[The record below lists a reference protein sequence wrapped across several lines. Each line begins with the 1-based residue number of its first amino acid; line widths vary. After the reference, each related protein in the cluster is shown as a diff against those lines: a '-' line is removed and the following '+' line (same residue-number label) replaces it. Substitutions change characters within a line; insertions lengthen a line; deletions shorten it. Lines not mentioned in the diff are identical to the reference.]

1 MSGRVSHSSLY
12 QQPSCTSLRFG
23 VDTSASYPLPYHSHT
38 SSAGIPFSKVTI
50 IASVYHLFA
59 KIITIFNIR
68 KFAAGYSISAQNFA
82 MPGVAE
88 KAGSGTDKIIK
99 EWKEAN

>member
-1 MSGRVSHSSLY
+1 M
-12 QQPSCTSLRFG
+12 
-23 VDTSASYPLPYHSHT
+23 
-38 SSAGIPFSKVTI
+38 
-50 IASVYHLFA
+50 FA

-99 EWKEAN
+99 EWKESN

>member
-1 MSGRVSHSSLY
+1 MSVALPFSYKFCRYSL
-12 QQPSCTSLRFG
+12 
-23 VDTSASYPLPYHSHT
+23 
-38 SSAGIPFSKVTI
+38 SKVTI

-99 EWKEAN
+99 EWKESN